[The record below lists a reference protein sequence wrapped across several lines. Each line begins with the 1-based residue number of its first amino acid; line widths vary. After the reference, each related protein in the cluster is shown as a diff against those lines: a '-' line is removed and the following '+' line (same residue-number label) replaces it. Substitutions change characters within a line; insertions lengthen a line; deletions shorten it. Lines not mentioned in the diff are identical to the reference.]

1 MYLNVSG
8 SYVNLGG
15 LKSVRHKSRLVKMG
29 ASTVIK
35 DFLRQ
40 DPRRAWL
47 TEGRLDTLAM
57 RAAAQPSLFT

>member
-15 LKSVRHKSRLVKMG
+15 LKSVSHKSRLVKMG

-47 TEGRLDTLAM
+47 TEGGLDTLVM
-57 RAAAQPSLFT
+57 RAAAQPSLCP

>member
-15 LKSVRHKSRLVKMG
+15 LKSVNHKSRLVKMG
-29 ASTVIK
+29 ANTVIK
-35 DFLRQ
+35 DFLRK

-47 TEGRLDTLAM
+47 TDGGLDKLAM
-57 RAAAQPSLFT
+57 RAAAQSSLFT